1 MPLHRRNSAGHCEEN
16 YLEEITEAAELED
29 ELLHQITCSASKVCF
44 WIHLYGSFITL
55 SWGKFFISTSNIIQ
69 MVHWNTKFLK
79 SKC

>member
-44 WIHLYGSFITL
+44 WNYLYGSFCQAL
-55 SWGKFFISTSNIIQ
+55 SISQSLNLSLSLTNMAICHSA
-69 MVHWNTKFLK
+69 L
-79 SKC
+79 